1 MASTCLRFVL
11 PTCRWKSGNQ
21 AYDQV
26 DWNAAVNRWPAGIVG
41 SIPTG
46 GTMFNSNVQPKIRK
60 IAQSAEAWICKSC
73 GRNNGPWLKKCTC
86 GKPRR
91 K

>member
-1 MASTCLRFVL
+1 
-11 PTCRWKSGNQ
+11 
-21 AYDQV
+21 
-26 DWNAAVNRWPAGIVG
+26 
-41 SIPTG
+41 
-46 GTMFNSNVQPKIRK
+46 MFNSNVQPKIRK
-60 IAQSAEAWICKSC
+60 IAQTAEAWICKSC